1 MGGVIFKWGG
11 RFFLKEFVYK
21 KQTKQKTHNKKKR
34 KKGKKE
40 KSNKKGKDSVLY
52 FTHYQ
57 YSGFKVSFSWT
68 SMSVH
73 T

>member
-1 MGGVIFKWGG
+1 M
-11 RFFLKEFVYK
+11 KEFVYK
-21 KQTKQKTHNKKKR
+21 KTNKTRNTQQEKKKER
-34 KKGKKE
+34 EKE
-40 KSNKKGKDSVLY
+40 KRNKKGKDSVLY
-52 FTHYQ
+52 FTRYQ

>member
-34 KKGKKE
+34 KGKKKKVIKKE
-40 KSNKKGKDSVLY
+40 KTAFYTLPVTNIRVLKLVLA
-52 FTHYQ
+52 
-57 YSGFKVSFSWT
+57 GLL
-68 SMSVH
+68 
-73 T
+73 